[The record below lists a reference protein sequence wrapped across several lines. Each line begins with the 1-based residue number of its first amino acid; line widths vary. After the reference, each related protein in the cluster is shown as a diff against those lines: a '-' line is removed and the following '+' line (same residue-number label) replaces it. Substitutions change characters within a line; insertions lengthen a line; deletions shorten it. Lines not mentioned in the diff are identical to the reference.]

1 MGGFLVALLVIVSL
15 AFPRPAFAQ
24 AANGFGVVGDSSSD
38 EFRADDNRGE
48 PTPPPP

>member
-24 AANGFGVVGDSSSD
+24 AANGLAS
-38 EFRADDNRGE
+38 
-48 PTPPPP
+48 